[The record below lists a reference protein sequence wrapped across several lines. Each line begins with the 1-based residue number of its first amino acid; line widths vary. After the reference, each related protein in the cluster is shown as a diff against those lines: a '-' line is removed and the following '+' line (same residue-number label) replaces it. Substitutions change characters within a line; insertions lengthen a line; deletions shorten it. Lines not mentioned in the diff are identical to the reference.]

1 VSIHY
6 KLGVLFAAMALSS
19 VSFAQTHDVK
29 PERIRGDIVSF
40 KGDILTVHRKSG
52 DTVSIHVQPDIG
64 VSAFKPAKLADAKVG
79 SYVGTPALTG
89 SDGKLT
95 ATSMIVFPEAARGTA
110 EGHFAYDFGPN
121 STMTNANVVSMV
133 TGASGQEL
141 HLSYKGGASTVTVPK
156 NVPVVT
162 PVPASKTDL
171 TAGKKVFA
179 VVTAGAKGVYEAH
192 VLFVEKD
199 GMAPQ
204 F

>member
-1 VSIHY
+1 MSIHY
-6 KLGVLFAAMALSS
+6 KLGFLFAAMALSS
-19 VSFAQTHDVK
+19 TSLAQTPDVR

-40 KGDILTVHRKSG
+40 KGELLTVHRRSG
-52 DTVSIHVQPDIG
+52 DTVAIHVQPDIG
-64 VSAFKPAKLADAKVG
+64 VSAFKPAKLADARVG
-79 SYVGTPALTG
+79 SYVGTPAITG
-89 SDGKLT
+89 RDGKLT
-95 ATSMIVFPEAARGTA
+95 ATSLIVFPEAARGTA
-110 EGHFAYDFGPN
+110 EGHFAYDFGPS

-133 TGASGQEL
+133 TGANGQEL

-171 TAGKKVFA
+171 IVGKKMFA
-179 VVTAGAKGVYEAH
+179 VVTAGAKGVYEAQ

>member
-1 VSIHY
+1 MSFHY
-6 KLGVLFAAMALSS
+6 KLGVLCAAMALSS

-40 KGDILTVHRKSG
+40 KGDLLTVHRKSG
-52 DTVSIHVQPDIG
+52 DTVAIHVQPNIG
-64 VSAFKPAKLADAKVG
+64 VSAFKPARLADARVG
-79 SYVGTPALTG
+79 SYVGTPALAG
-89 SDGKLT
+89 IDGKLT
-95 ATSMIVFPEAARGTA
+95 ATSLIVFPEAARGTA

-133 TGASGQEL
+133 TGATGQEL
-141 HLSYKGGASTVTVPK
+141 HLSYKGGSSTVTVPK

-171 TAGKKVFA
+171 MAGKKMFA
-179 VVTAGAKGVYEAH
+179 VVTAGAKGVYEAQ